1 MMRAALI
8 LASVSTLSAM
18 ELATPPRSV
27 KAVNEPA
34 IQSMVG
40 IDVFSRDTLTKI
52 DRLEI
57 PYVLNEVP
65 TRPVPFI
72 ERMPSANSTTIASP
86 EASKIL
92 GRHREEPKKMAV
104 ALPKPRPKTKEAK
117 KTNRLKTRTEIIKPC
132 SPNAFDTL
140 LRALN
145 LSSGC
150 QT

>member
-27 KAVNEPA
+27 KAVNEA
-34 IQSMVG
+34 GIQSMVG
-40 IDVFSRDTLTKI
+40 IDVSRDTLTKV

-65 TRPVPFI
+65 TRPISVI
-72 ERMPSANSTTIASP
+72 ERMPSANSTVIDWP
-86 EASKIL
+86 EASKTI
-92 GRHREEPKKMAV
+92 GRHAL

-117 KTNRLKTRTEIIKPC
+117 KRDRSKARTEVIKPC
-132 SPNAFDTL
+132 SPNAFDSL

-145 LSSGC
+145 LSSAAR
-150 QT
+150 T